1 MKFTKRLVVG
11 LVSTGIIATLFTGCT
26 NKDVTPV
33 RAERRNFEDALDTA
47 IDRIE
52 ELED

>member
-1 MKFTKRLVVG
+1 MKFKKISCG

-33 RAERRNFEDALDTA
+33 RAEC
-47 IDRIE
+47 
-52 ELED
+52 